1 MIVIIKVYQ
10 YVLIVGN
17 IVLYKMVENKS
28 FKINGIKLLLKKNYK
43 IDPDTIDLN
52 SRIDDK
58 LSMSENWFNN
68 IKPLIKG

>member
-1 MIVIIKVYQ
+1 M
-10 YVLIVGN
+10 
-17 IVLYKMVENKS
+17 ENKP